1 MNSYGRIRCAGK
13 WVRPGSRA
21 SFTLFSQWQQF
32 FRNCSLCTFPLCA
45 QTDHLKIFG
54 EIQGG
59 KNIYMFVWNRH
70 ADNNIFGDAQKLLTS
85 TGSLLLFAAGLIT
98 FILFILGEYKDGND
112 DDDDVD
118 GQINTE
124 NKIIA
129 IVSQRLICCRVFVST
144 LLTRLSIVRIQQLAN
159 AIYLHKGCYWKC
171 TLSIF
176 IYFLIFLR
184 MCSLS
189 IFVLKNKK

>member
-1 MNSYGRIRCAGK
+1 
-13 WVRPGSRA
+13 
-21 SFTLFSQWQQF
+21 
-32 FRNCSLCTFPLCA
+32 
-45 QTDHLKIFG
+45 
-54 EIQGG
+54 
-59 KNIYMFVWNRH
+59 MFVWNRH

>member
-1 MNSYGRIRCAGK
+1 
-13 WVRPGSRA
+13 
-21 SFTLFSQWQQF
+21 
-32 FRNCSLCTFPLCA
+32 
-45 QTDHLKIFG
+45 
-54 EIQGG
+54 
-59 KNIYMFVWNRH
+59 MFVWNRH
-70 ADNNIFGDAQKLLTS
+70 ADNNIFGEAQKLLTS
-85 TGSLLLFAAGLIT
+85 TGSLLLFAAGLIN

-112 DDDDVD
+112 DDDDD

-124 NKIIA
+124 NKIIT

-144 LLTRLSIVRIQQLAN
+144 LLTRLSIVQVQQLAN
-159 AIYLHKGCYWKC
+159 AIYLHKGCYCKC
-171 TLSIF
+171 LPIF